1 MSTVLDQISAVGVVP
16 VIAVD
21 DVPQAEML
29 ADALVA
35 GGLPVAEITFRTAAG
50 AAAIKALSGRGDLLL
65 GAGTVTTVEQVDA
78 AVEAGAQ
85 YIVSPGTSKTVIKR
99 AGQLGITALPGA
111 VTATEIQAALE
122 LGISTVKFFPAGT
135 SGGAAAIKALHA
147 PFANIKFV
155 PTGGIGLDNLADYL
169 SLPYVAAVG
178 GSWMVKSELLR
189 EGDKAKLTQLAHDA
203 VAKVAE
209 IRAAKAC

>member
-1 MSTVLDQISAVGVVP
+1 MSTILDRLSAVGVVP

-65 GAGTVTTVEQVDA
+65 GAGTVTTVEQVEA
-78 AVEAGAQ
+78 AVEAGAE
-85 YIVSPGTSKTVIKR
+85 YIVSPGTSAAVVKR
-99 AGQLGITALPGA
+99 AQQLGVMALPGA

-122 LGISTVKFFPAGT
+122 LGITTVKFFPAGT

-147 PFANIKFV
+147 PFANVRFV
-155 PTGGIGLDNLADYL
+155 PTGGVSLDNLADYL
-169 SLPYVAAVG
+169 SLPYVAAAG
-178 GSWMVKSELLR
+178 GSWMVKPALLR
-189 EGDKAKLTQLAHDA
+189 EGDKGKLTQLAHDA
-203 VAKVAE
+203 VAKAAE
-209 IRAAKAC
+209 IRAAKA

>member
-1 MSTVLDQISAVGVVP
+1 MSTILDRLSAVGVVP

-65 GAGTVTTVEQVDA
+65 GAGTVTTVEQVEA
-78 AVEAGAQ
+78 AVEAGAE
-85 YIVSPGTSKTVIKR
+85 YIVSPGTSTAVVER
-99 AGQLGITALPGA
+99 AQQLGVMALPGA

-122 LGISTVKFFPAGT
+122 LGITTVKFFPAGT
-135 SGGAAAIKALHA
+135 SGGVAAIKALHA
-147 PFANIKFV
+147 PFANVRFV
-155 PTGGIGLDNLADYL
+155 PTGGVSLDNLADYL

-178 GSWMVKSELLR
+178 GSWMVKPALLR
-189 EGDKAKLTQLAHDA
+189 EGDKGKLTQLAHDA
-203 VAKVAE
+203 VAKAAE
-209 IRAAKAC
+209 IRAAKA